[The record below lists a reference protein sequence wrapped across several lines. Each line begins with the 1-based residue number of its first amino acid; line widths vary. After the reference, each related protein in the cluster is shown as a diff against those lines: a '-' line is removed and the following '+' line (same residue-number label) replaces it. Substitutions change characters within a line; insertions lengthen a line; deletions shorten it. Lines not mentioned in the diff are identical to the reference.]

1 MTNKLDSCFA
11 HRGHVFEYD
20 IELVW
25 LVNCEAEL
33 LVTCSLTL

>member
-20 IELVW
+20 DVELVW
-25 LVNCEAEL
+25 LGKL
-33 LVTCSLTL
+33 